1 MTSKKPTKYSR
12 PKICREFGITDR
24 TLRHLERYGQITFS
38 WEAYH
43 GMLRTTLDDDQR
55 LTLECGRL
63 DVHSLTN
70 RHESYRVLPF
80 ERFLLLRF
88 FQVEADELYDEL
100 VDRNLI
106 HRKYMGLEEI
116 ERHYGV
122 FYDAIPDSL
131 KECVRAK
138 REPNKKEKVAF
149 ERLLAVN
156 GILQVYQQP
165 FVEQSFE
172 MLSEDNVKMV
182 IEAATATT
190 SDITDICHFLSEAT
204 GVEFNSSAVI
214 FYQWLFSDYSRMRA
228 EDLKV
233 YTKTL
238 SPAHRGLISSALNK
252 TVGDLRAAL
261 GMTGEI
267 GYKDAYNIAMRE
279 VTKRLFQVMKSDTL
293 ESNRKFQDILRSF
306 MNFVDREDRKVIDA
320 TSTTKLP
327 DMFNAFEVI
336 PSKVDTDIFKL
347 PSPANDD
354 DDVSAEA

>member
-1 MTSKKPTKYSR
+1 
-12 PKICREFGITDR
+12 
-24 TLRHLERYGQITFS
+24 
-38 WEAYH
+38 
-43 GMLRTTLDDDQR
+43 
-55 LTLECGRL
+55 
-63 DVHSLTN
+63 
-70 RHESYRVLPF
+70 
-80 ERFLLLRF
+80 
-88 FQVEADELYDEL
+88 
-100 VDRNLI
+100 
-106 HRKYMGLEEI
+106 
-116 ERHYGV
+116 
-122 FYDAIPDSL
+122 
-131 KECVRAK
+131 
-138 REPNKKEKVAF
+138 
-149 ERLLAVN
+149 
-156 GILQVYQQP
+156 
-165 FVEQSFE
+165 
-172 MLSEDNVKMV
+172 
-182 IEAATATT
+182 
-190 SDITDICHFLSEAT
+190 
-204 GVEFNSSAVI
+204 
-214 FYQWLFSDYSRMRA
+214 MRA

-347 PSPANDD
+347 PSPADDD